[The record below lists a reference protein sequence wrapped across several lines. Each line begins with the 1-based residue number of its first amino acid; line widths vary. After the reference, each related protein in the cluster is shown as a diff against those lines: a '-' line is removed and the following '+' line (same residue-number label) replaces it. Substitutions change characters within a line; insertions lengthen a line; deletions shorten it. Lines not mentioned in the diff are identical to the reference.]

1 MKQNSFQKH
10 VAFGKTITFN
20 PDFTIVLWWAGST
33 QIILLFTSAEME
45 GSCGHRAQE
54 VHWSIYLSIYLNI

>member
-1 MKQNSFQKH
+1 MKQNSFQEH

-33 QIILLFTSAEME
+33 QIILLLQVLKWKGVVGIEHKKCTS
-45 GSCGHRAQE
+45 
-54 VHWSIYLSIYLNI
+54 LSI